1 MVVVH
6 LVKVLKGFL
15 VRLLLLGTASFLLSK
30 EPIK

>member
-1 MVVVH
+1 MVY

-15 VRLLLLGTASFLLSK
+15 VRLLLLGTVSLLLSK